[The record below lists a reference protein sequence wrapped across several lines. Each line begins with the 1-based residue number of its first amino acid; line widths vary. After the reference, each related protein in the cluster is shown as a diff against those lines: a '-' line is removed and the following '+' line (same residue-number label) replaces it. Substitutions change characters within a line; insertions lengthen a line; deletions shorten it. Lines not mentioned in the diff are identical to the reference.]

1 MNTANRNTVWA
12 SIVAEEL
19 YRSGVTTVCISPGSR
34 STPLVIAFAELRDR
48 YSDLQILV
56 HIDERSSSFFALGVA
71 KVQMS
76 PVALLCT
83 SGTAAANYFPA
94 IIEAYYSRIPL
105 IVLTADRPP
114 EMRDCGSG
122 QTIDQIN
129 IYGKYVR
136 YFFEVGTPEIIGFR
150 LRYLRS
156 LVSRSVS
163 IAVGK
168 GETPAGAIHLNFP
181 FADPMPPIPIADDVP
196 EDLAIISP
204 EAMFGNPSGDAYSQ
218 MIAGM
223 RSLDT
228 EAIATIANQIISYP
242 QGVIVV
248 GVYDAPMGFLEA
260 VRRLARATGYPLL
273 IEATGANRHEEI
285 GYYDSFLRSPNFCK
299 THAPEIVIRFGAMP
313 TSKSYMLWLERHIG
327 CQQIVVGSTNS
338 DPTHG
343 ITQAPNVYPVIF
355 CEQLANYLE
364 NYAQPLWQKNL
375 HNKQWR
381 SDFEIAESI
390 AENEIANALAKI
402 DELFDGKVYAEIS
415 QLLPE
420 NTYIYVASSTPIR
433 DLDTFFH
440 SDRPITVLANR
451 GANGI
456 DGTLSSALGAAWE
469 CDRTG
474 KQSVVLICG
483 DLAFYHDLNG
493 LLAAKKYNI
502 SLTVILLNNDGGGI
516 FDLLPISKFENTF
529 EEFFG
534 TAHGLDFAPIIKAYD
549 CEHILIQDWQ
559 HFQTALLSSLD
570 TTGTQVLEIKSDRK
584 RNKELH
590 FEIWN
595 QVVTSCDSYFQ
606 EKLRSP

>member
-1 MNTANRNTVWA
+1 MNTANRNTLWA
-12 SIVAEEL
+12 SIVVEEL
-19 YRSGVTTVCISPGSR
+19 YRSGVRTVCISPGSR

-48 YSDLQILV
+48 CPDFQILV

-71 KVQMS
+71 KVQMA

-83 SGTAAANYFPA
+83 SGTAAANYYPA
-94 IIEAYYSRIPL
+94 VIEAYYSRIPL

-156 LVSRSVS
+156 LISRSIS
-163 IAVGK
+163 IAIGK
-168 GETPAGAIHLNFP
+168 GDTPAGAIHLNFP
-181 FADPMPPIPIADDVP
+181 FADPMSPVAVPNDVP
-196 EDLAIISP
+196 EDIALSSP
-204 EAMFGNPSGDAYSQ
+204 EAMFGNPSGGAYSQ
-218 MIAGM
+218 IITGM
-223 RSLDT
+223 RSLKNN
-228 EAIATIANQIISYP
+228 AIATIANQIISHP
-242 QGVIVV
+242 KGAIVV
-248 GVYDAPMGFLEA
+248 GVYDAPPEFLDA

-273 IEATGANRHEEI
+273 IEATGAHRRDEI
-285 GYYDSFLRSPNFCK
+285 GHYDSFLRSPNFCK

-327 CQQIVVGSTNS
+327 CQQLIVGSTNS

-343 ITQAPNVYPVIF
+343 LTIALNTYPVSF

-364 NYAQPLWQKNL
+364 NYAQPAFQD
-375 HNKQWR
+375 KQWR
-381 SDFEIAESI
+381 LDFELAESI
-390 AENEIANALAKI
+390 AEHEITNFLSTI
-402 DELFDGKVYAEIS
+402 NELFDGKVYAELS
-415 QLLPE
+415 QILPADS
-420 NTYIYVASSTPIR
+420 YIYIASSTPIR

-440 SDRPITVLANR
+440 SDRPVTVLANR

-456 DGTLSSALGAAWE
+456 DGTISSALGAAWG
-469 CDRTG
+469 CDRPMI
-474 KQSVVLICG
+474 LICG

-493 LLAAKKYNI
+493 LLATKKYNI

-516 FDLLPISKFENTF
+516 FNLLPISKFENTF

-534 TAHGLDFAPIIKAYD
+534 TAHGLDFAPIINAYG
-549 CEHILIQDWQ
+549 CEHILVRDWT
-559 HFQTALLSSLD
+559 HFRDAFLYSIETK
-570 TTGTQVLEIKSDRK
+570 GTQVLEIRSDRK
-584 RNKELH
+584 RNQEIH
-590 FEIWN
+590 FAIWN
-595 QVVTSCDSYFQ
+595 RVIENCDRHFSKEQ
-606 EKLRSP
+606 

>member
-1 MNTANRNTVWA
+1 MNTANRNTLWS

-19 YRSGVTTVCISPGSR
+19 YRSGVRTVCISPGSR

-48 YSDLQILV
+48 CPDLQILV
-56 HIDERSSSFFALGVA
+56 HIDERSSSFFALGLA
-71 KVQMS
+71 KVQMA

-83 SGTAAANYFPA
+83 SGTAAANYYPA
-94 IIEAYYSRIPL
+94 IIEAYYSQIPL
-105 IVLTADRPP
+105 VVLTADRPP

-129 IYGKYVR
+129 IYGKHVR
-136 YFFEVGTPEIIGFR
+136 YFFEVGTPEILGFR

-156 LVSRSVS
+156 LISRAVS

-168 GETPAGAIHLNFP
+168 GDTPAGAVHLNFP
-181 FADPMPPIPIADDVP
+181 FADPMPPVPVAHDVP
-196 EDLAIISP
+196 EDLALSSP
-204 EAMFGNPSGDAYSQ
+204 EAMFGNPSGAAYSQ
-218 MIAGM
+218 VIAGM

-228 EAIATIANQIISYP
+228 DAIAAMANQIISHP
-242 QGVIVV
+242 KGVLVV
-248 GVYDAPMGFLEA
+248 GVYDSPPEFLNT
-260 VRRLARATGYPLL
+260 VRKLAKTTGYPLL
-273 IEATGANRHEEI
+273 IEATGAHRRDEI
-285 GYYDSFLRSPNFCK
+285 GHYDSFLRSPNFSQ

-313 TSKSYMLWLERHIG
+313 TSKSYMLWLQQHIG

-343 ITQAPNVYPVIF
+343 ITQALNVYPVSF

-364 NYAQPLWQKNL
+364 NYAQPIWQD
-375 HNKQWR
+375 KQWR
-381 SDFEIAESI
+381 LDFELAESI
-390 AENEIANALAKI
+390 AEHAIAESLAGI
-402 DELFDGKVYAEIS
+402 EELFDGKVYAELAEI
-415 QLLPE
+415 LPAD
-420 NTYIYVASSTPIR
+420 THIYVASSTPIR

-440 SDRPITVLANR
+440 SDRPIKVLANR

-456 DGTLSSALGAAWE
+456 DGTLSSALGAAWGCE
-469 CDRTG
+469 HPM
-474 KQSVVLICG
+474 VLICG

-493 LLAAKKYNI
+493 LLAAKKYHI

-534 TAHGLDFAPIIKAYD
+534 TAHGLDFAPIISAYN
-549 CEHILIQDWQ
+549 CEHTLIQNWQ
-559 HFQTALLSSLD
+559 DFGDRVTSSLNAK
-570 TTGTQVLEIKSDRK
+570 GTQVLEIRSDRK

-590 FEIWN
+590 FAIWN
-595 QVVTSCDSYFQ
+595 KVIESCDRNF
-606 EKLRSP
+606 

>member
-1 MNTANRNTVWA
+1 MNTANRNTLWA

-19 YRSGVTTVCISPGSR
+19 YRSGVRTVCISPGSR

-48 YSDLQILV
+48 YPDFQILV

-71 KVQMS
+71 KVQMA

-83 SGTAAANYFPA
+83 SGTAAANYYPA

-129 IYGKYVR
+129 IYGKHVR

-156 LVSRSVS
+156 LISRTVS

-168 GETPAGAIHLNFP
+168 GDTPAGAVHLNFP
-181 FADPMPPIPIADDVP
+181 FADPMPPLPVPTDVP
-196 EDLAIISP
+196 EDLALSSP
-204 EAMFGNPSGDAYSQ
+204 EAMFGNPSGGAYSQ
-218 MIAGM
+218 ILAGM

-228 EAIATIANQIISYP
+228 NAIAAIANQIISHP
-242 QGVIVV
+242 KGVIVV
-248 GVYDAPMGFLEA
+248 GVYDAPPNFLTS
-260 VRRLARATGYPLL
+260 VQRLARATGYPLL
-273 IEATGANRHEEI
+273 IEATGAHRRGEI
-285 GYYDSFLRSPNFCK
+285 GHYDSFLRSPNFCK
-299 THAPEIVIRFGAMP
+299 THAPEIIIRFGAMP

-343 ITQAPNVYPVIF
+343 ITQALNVYPVSF
-355 CEQLANYLE
+355 CDQLANYLE
-364 NYAQPLWQKNL
+364 NYAQPVWQD
-375 HNKQWR
+375 KQWR
-381 SDFEIAESI
+381 LDFELAESI
-390 AENEIANALAKI
+390 AEHTITESLTKI
-402 DELFDGKVYAEIS
+402 DELFDGKVYAELAQI
-415 QLLPE
+415 LPADS
-420 NTYIYVASSTPIR
+420 YIYVASSTPIR

-440 SDRPITVLANR
+440 SDRPITVLSNR

-456 DGTLSSALGAAWE
+456 DGTISSALGAAWG
-469 CDRTG
+469 CDHPM
-474 KQSVVLICG
+474 VLICG

-493 LLAAKKYNI
+493 LLATKKYNI
-502 SLTVILLNNDGGGI
+502 SLTIILLNNDGGGI
-516 FDLLPISKFENTF
+516 FNLLPISKFENTF

-534 TAHGLDFAPIIKAYD
+534 TAHNLDFAPIIQAYD

-559 HFQTALLSSLD
+559 HFHTALTSSLE
-570 TTGTQVLEIKSDRK
+570 TKGTQVLEIKSDRQ

-590 FEIWN
+590 FSIWN
-595 QVVTSCDSYFQ
+595 QVIENCDRHFPEGS
-606 EKLRSP
+606 